1 MARVR
6 SSNNGSMVGMVV
18 FGVASFIFLLL
29 SIILYSQT
37 GKYQQQQ
44 TAAQSELN
52 QLINA
57 GERGSATLA
66 EVQAREGGGTLVGKL
81 LAEVESLRNQSQAL
95 QGEVQAVTRKLEGAE
110 AALKD
115 QSSAAAT
122 AQAGY
127 VEVQKS
133 KADLEAALRTE
144 VDALSG
150 KVQAVSAEN
159 QRLNGLI
166 DEQIAG
172 LDSSGK
178 RLFDEKQK
186 QMDDLSRQLAA
197 ASDENRDLKSTVD
210 ALRGTVVESP
220 AVTLPDARVVAQN
233 TSEQKV
239 FLDIGR
245 ENGLRLGMAFNV
257 FDADD
262 LVKISDA
269 EAQGKAIV
277 EIINVDADKSVGRIV
292 SLNGRARVDE
302 GDVLVNVVYDPNRTF
317 SFHVFGQYD
326 LDYDGN
332 PEIRDRERV
341 EAIVIRSGGVLS
353 DALSFD
359 TDYLVL
365 GSEPVY
371 PDKPADELDLIQM
384 KEFRVELENFQ
395 AYQDLLG
402 KAQGLG
408 IPVLNQSRFLDL
420 VGYFER

>member
-29 SIILYSQT
+29 SIILFSQT
-37 GKYQQQQ
+37 GKYQQDAS
-44 TAAQSELN
+44 AAASELN
-52 QLINA
+52 EVINA

-81 LAEVESLRNQSQAL
+81 LAEVESLRNQVQSL
-95 QGEVQAVTRKLEGAE
+95 QGQVVERTSKLESLE
-110 AALKD
+110 KALMG
-115 QSSAAAT
+115 QSEAAAT
-122 AQAGY
+122 AQAGH
-127 VEVQKS
+127 VEVEKS
-133 KADLEAALRTE
+133 KADLEVALRTE

-150 KVQAVSAEN
+150 KVQAISAEN

-172 LDSSGK
+172 LDSSSR

-186 QMDDLSRQLAA
+186 QLDELGAQFAKVD
-197 ASDENRDLKSTVD
+197 DENRDLKSTVE

-220 AVTLPDARVVAQN
+220 AVTLPDAQVVAINNQDK
-233 TSEQKV
+233 KV

-245 ENGLRLGMAFNV
+245 EDGLRLGMAFNV
-257 FDADD
+257 FDRDD
-262 LVKISDA
+262 LVKISDQA
-269 EAQGKAIV
+269 GQGKAIV
-277 EIINVDADKSVGRIV
+277 EIINVDADKSVGRVV
-292 SLNGRARVDE
+292 SSNARARVAE
-302 GDVLVNVVYDPNRTF
+302 GDVLINVVYDPNRTF
-317 SFHVFGQYD
+317 SFHVFGQFD

-332 PEIRDRERV
+332 AEIRDRERV
-341 EAIVIRSGGVLS
+341 EAIVSRSGGELA

-365 GSEPVY
+365 GSEPAY
-371 PDKPADELDLIQM
+371 PTKPDDELDLIKM
-384 KEFRVELENFQ
+384 SAYRVALENFQ

-402 KAQGLG
+402 TAQGLG
-408 IPVLNQSRFLDL
+408 IPVLNQGRFLDL
-420 VGYFER
+420 VGFFER